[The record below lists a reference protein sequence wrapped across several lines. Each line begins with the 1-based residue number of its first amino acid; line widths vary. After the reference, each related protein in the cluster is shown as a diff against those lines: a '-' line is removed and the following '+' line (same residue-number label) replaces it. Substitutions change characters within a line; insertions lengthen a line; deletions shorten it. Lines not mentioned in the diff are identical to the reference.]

1 MKRTL
6 ILLLSALCL
15 LFSSCA
21 AAGGALPV
29 LRYTEPTFPEER
41 SELKQQIDAAM
52 TAYSS
57 REGDGEAAEKLKNA
71 GLSALELYNDPASGS
86 EELISARKAL
96 KEAISEFRQSSPAS
110 DSEMTRLAELILN
123 AEEKGI
129 DTAEAIAV
137 YTSHP
142 TSAEAKAAIK
152 KLTEA
157 ITG

>member
-1 MKRTL
+1 MKRPL
-6 ILLLSALCL
+6 ILLMSALCL
-15 LFSSCA
+15 LLSSCRT
-21 AAGGALPV
+21 GGVLPI

-41 SELKQQIDAAM
+41 AELKQQIDTAM
-52 TAYSS
+52 ATYSLRDNDS
-57 REGDGEAAEKLKNA
+57 EAAVKLKSA
-71 GLSALELYNDPASGS
+71 GLSALEIYSNPVTDS

-96 KEAISEFRQSSPAS
+96 KEATSEFRQSSPAS

-142 TSAEAKAAIK
+142 TSAEVKAAIK
-152 KLTEA
+152 NLTKA